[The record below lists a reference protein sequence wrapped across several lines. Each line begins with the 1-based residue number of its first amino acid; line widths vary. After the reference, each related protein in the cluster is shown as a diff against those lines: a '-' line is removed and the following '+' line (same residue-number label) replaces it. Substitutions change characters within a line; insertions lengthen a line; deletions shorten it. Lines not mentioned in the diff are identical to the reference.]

1 MHGRPNALAEPTK
14 NDSFP
19 FRERPA
25 HFSLTLLFM
34 ARAATDPKR
43 RARRNPP
50 TASGRGRTS
59 SSTGSSEREKELPL
73 EEDKLIGRVLAGKFR
88 LDSLLGEGAMGR
100 IYLARQ
106 LLLDK
111 DVAIKVLH
119 QHLGGEDRVARRFHR
134 EAKAASRLSHKNS
147 VQILDFGN
155 TDDGVLYIAME
166 YLDGEDLQIVLDH
179 DHPFS
184 CRRIG
189 NILGQTLRAIDEA
202 HHAGIIHRDLKPEN
216 ILVQS
221 DRHGHDIVKVCD
233 FGIAKI
239 LEVEGQSITVD
250 GFVCGTPQYMAPE
263 QARGDDVDAR
273 LDIYAA
279 GIVLYQMLTGVPP
292 FTGETALGIITKHL
306 TDDPM
311 PPRKKRPDLGIPAS
325 LEAIALKA
333 MSKNRIDRYASAG
346 LMADALEEA
355 IVALGS
361 EANVRLGEGVFAE
374 RAKQT
379 VEIERGGTLE
389 VPRSAASIPATP
401 AVTPSKTSWAWLAG
415 VGLVAIAAVAT
426 WRLWPASP
434 PQPVVPE
441 LVALNPTPVETPI
454 VVAPVVVAPV
464 VVAPTIEP
472 VVMAPVTAPEQPTPL
487 VGTEPRIRHPRT
499 STIEP
504 VSTPLVEPVAPT
516 HPVAAQT
523 PPPAPS
529 GPFEEGRRA
538 FLAQDFAAAIR
549 AFERASIESPSNPET
564 QKQLARSL
572 MRAGQVQ
579 RALTAYRRYLE
590 LAPNAADRAVIG
602 TIIEQNSH

>member
-1 MHGRPNALAEPTK
+1 
-14 NDSFP
+14 
-19 FRERPA
+19 
-25 HFSLTLLFM
+25 M

-59 SSTGSSEREKELPL
+59 SSTGSGEREKELPL
-73 EEDKLIGRVLAGKFR
+73 EEDKLIGRVLDGKFR

-134 EAKAASRLSHKNS
+134 EAKAASRLSHANS
-147 VQILDFGN
+147 VQILDFGS

-221 DRHGHDIVKVCD
+221 DRHGHDVVKVCD

-239 LEVEGQSITVD
+239 LEGEGQSITVD

-263 QARGDDVDAR
+263 QARGEDVDAR

-279 GIVLYQMLTGVPP
+279 GVVLYQLLTGVPP

-306 TDDPM
+306 TDDPV

-333 MSKNRIDRYASAG
+333 MSKNRNDRYASAG

-355 IVALGS
+355 IVALGA
-361 EANVRLGEGVFAE
+361 EANIRLGEGVFAE

-379 VEIERGGTLE
+379 VEIERSGTLE
-389 VPRSAASIPATP
+389 VPRSARSIPAARAPSQP
-401 AVTPSKTSWAWLAG
+401 AWKWLAG
-415 VGLVAIAAVAT
+415 LGLVAVAVSAAWT
-426 WRLWPASP
+426 FWRASTQP
-434 PQPVVPE
+434 EPWLQPFETPVV
-441 LVALNPTPVETPI
+441 I
-454 VVAPVVVAPV
+454 APVDPVA
-464 VVAPTIEP
+464 IEP
-472 VVMAPVTAPEQPTPL
+472 VA
-487 VGTEPRIRHPRT
+487 
-499 STIEP
+499 
-504 VSTPLVEPVAPT
+504 VEPVAVE
-516 HPVAAQT
+516 PVAEPLTVPRVRRPREGLGVHLRPAET
-523 PPPAPS
+523 PSNHVEPLRPAAMIPTPVAPS

-549 AFERASIESPSNPET
+549 AFEQASSESPGNPEA

-590 LAPNAADRAVIG
+590 LAPNAADRTVIES
-602 TIIEQNSH
+602 IIEQNSH

>member
-1 MHGRPNALAEPTK
+1 MK

-19 FRERPA
+19 FQGSPA
-25 HFSLTLLFM
+25 RFSLTLPPM

-43 RARRNPP
+43 RARRNPSTP
-50 TASGRGRTS
+50 SGRGRASLS
-59 SSTGSSEREKELPL
+59 SSGEREKELPP

-100 IYLARQ
+100 IYRARQ

-134 EAKAASRLSHKNS
+134 EAKAASRLSHTNS

-155 TDDGVLYIAME
+155 TEDGVLYIAME

-221 DRHGHDIVKVCD
+221 DRHGNDIVKVCD

-239 LEVEGQSITVD
+239 LEGEGQSITVD

-263 QARGDDVDAR
+263 QARGEDVDAR

-306 TDDPM
+306 TDDPV

-333 MSKNRIDRYASAG
+333 MSKNRSDRYASAG

-355 IVALGS
+355 IVALGAD
-361 EANVRLGEGVFAE
+361 ANVRLGEGVFAE

-379 VEIERGGTLE
+379 VEIERSGTLE
-389 VPRSAASIPATP
+389 VPRSAPSIPATQAVTSSNASMKWLLGAVLVGLALAATWMLWPTRSLREPDMRSRLAEEPAPVRVAPPVAVEAAADPIEEPVAPSVSPTVEPEPTSMVELPVSVEPRPRPRLPTEP
-401 AVTPSKTSWAWLAG
+401 AVTPEAEPAPVVSM
-415 VGLVAIAAVAT
+415 AVAT
-426 WRLWPASP
+426 PA
-434 PQPVVPE
+434 
-441 LVALNPTPVETPI
+441 L
-454 VVAPVVVAPV
+454 
-464 VVAPTIEP
+464 
-472 VVMAPVTAPEQPTPL
+472 
-487 VGTEPRIRHPRT
+487 
-499 STIEP
+499 
-504 VSTPLVEPVAPT
+504 
-516 HPVAAQT
+516 
-523 PPPAPS
+523 PS

-549 AFERASIESPSNPET
+549 AFEQASSESPGNAET

-590 LAPNAADRAVIG
+590 LAPNAADRAVIE

>member
-1 MHGRPNALAEPTK
+1 MHGRLNAHAEPMK

-25 HFSLTLLFM
+25 QFSLTLPPM

-59 SSTGSSEREKELPL
+59 SSTGSGEREKELPL

-134 EAKAASRLSHKNS
+134 EAKAASRLSHTNS

-239 LEVEGQSITVD
+239 LEGEGQSITVD

-263 QARGDDVDAR
+263 QARGEDVDAR

-333 MSKNRIDRYASAG
+333 MSKNRSDRYASAG

-355 IVALGS
+355 IVALGAD
-361 EANVRLGEGVFAE
+361 ANVRLGEGVFAE

-389 VPRSAASIPATP
+389 VPRSAPSIPATP
-401 AVTPSKTSWAWLAG
+401 AVTSSKTSWTWLAG
-415 VGLVAIAAVAT
+415 FGLVALAAGVT
-426 WRLWPASP
+426 WRFWPEP
-434 PQPVVPE
+434 PPPPVVPE
-441 LVALNPTPVETPI
+441 LVELHPTPVETPI
-454 VVAPVVVAPV
+454 VVAPVVI
-464 VVAPTIEP
+464 APTVEPMVIEP
-472 VVMAPVTAPEQPTPL
+472 VITPESTPL
-487 VGTEPRIRHPRT
+487 VGPEPRIRHPRT
-499 STIEP
+499 GVIEP
-504 VSTPLVEPVAPT
+504 VATPIAEPAVPT
-516 HPVAAQT
+516 HPVAVQT
-523 PPPAPS
+523 PTAALT

-549 AFERASIESPSNPET
+549 AFEQASSESPSNPET

-590 LAPNAADRAVIG
+590 LAPNAADRAVIE